1 MMVNTEKLNYYK
13 SRMFSGYDT
22 DTTMLRIGAM
32 NMLLHK
38 IDDPNIQEQ
47 DSLSTENHDAER
59 YSLILANPPFT
70 GSLDKE
76 VVSPTLKNLTK
87 TNKTE
92 LLFWLYSYVL
102 WCQVDAV
109 QASFPMVFSSEAA
122 VLIFLFERIWLT
134 TNVCKP

>member
-92 LLFWLYSYVL
+92 PSFFGFIRTFSGARWTLCKHRSRWCSLRKQRCSSFYSKE
-102 WCQVDAV
+102 
-109 QASFPMVFSSEAA
+109 SG
-122 VLIFLFERIWLT
+122 
-134 TNVCKP
+134 